1 MSIVSFRIDADK
13 LAKIDRA
20 AKRDGLSR
28 TAWLKILIER
38 DIRDI
43 QKSRPANRANDDDIK
58 FDRHVKVRLNKRQF
72 AALEVMAINNG
83 LFYADVA
90 KMIVLARLYQGN
102 LKPVSLET
110 SIIALNNNNNE
121 IRKIGVNV
129 NQVARK
135 LHMAI
140 EDNDTQSLEFN
151 ASYFLSSLQPIRDK
165 LSAAQKY
172 VNDVMNEDYKY
183 WRWHPIDI
191 DKAKKLASQLKY

>member
-13 LAKIDRA
+13 LAKIDKA

-28 TAWLKILIER
+28 TAWLKIRIER

-90 KMIVLARLYQGN
+90 KMIVLARLYQGH
-102 LKPVSLET
+102 LKPVSLEA
-110 SIIALNNNNNE
+110 SIIALNNYKNE

-129 NQVARK
+129 NQVTRK

-140 EDNDTQSLEFN
+140 DDNDAQSFEFN
-151 ASYFLSSLQPIRDK
+151 ASYFLSSLQPIKDK
-165 LSAAQKY
+165 LSAAQKHI
-172 VNDVMNEDYKY
+172 NDVMYEDYHY
-183 WRWHPIDI
+183 WRGHPIDLDEVMKI
-191 DKAKKLASQLKY
+191 AKQLKY

>member
-1 MSIVSFRIDADK
+1 MSIVSFRIHADK

-43 QKSRPANRANDDDIK
+43 QTRRPANRANDDDIK

-83 LFYADVA
+83 LFYADVV
-90 KMIVLARLYQGN
+90 KMIVLARLHQGD
-102 LKPVSLET
+102 LKPVSLDA
-110 SIIALNNNNNE
+110 SITALNNYKNT
-121 IRKIGVNV
+121 IHKIGVNV
-129 NQVARK
+129 NQITRK

-140 EDNDTQSLEFN
+140 DDNDAQSLEFN
-151 ASYFLSSLQPIRDK
+151 ASYFLKSLQPITGK
-165 LSAAQKY
+165 LSAAEKR
-172 VNDVMNEDYKY
+172 VNDVMYEEYKY
-183 WRWHPIDI
+183 WRGHPIDV
-191 DKAKKLASQLKY
+191 DEAKKLARKMKH

>member
-13 LAKIDRA
+13 LAKIDKV

-38 DIRDI
+38 EIRDI

-90 KMIVLARLYQGN
+90 KMIVLARLYAGK

-110 SIIALNNNNNE
+110 SIIALNNYKNE
-121 IRKIGVNV
+121 IYKIGVNV
-129 NQVARK
+129 NQITRK

-140 EDNDTQSLEFN
+140 DDNDAQSLEFN
-151 ASYFLSSLQPIRDK
+151 AAYFLSSLQPITDK
-165 LSAAQKY
+165 LDAAEKR
-172 VNDVMNEDYKY
+172 VEDVMYEDYNY
-183 WRWHPIDI
+183 WRGHPIDW
-191 DKAKKLASQLKY
+191 DEVKKLARQLKY